1 MSKLIIDRAYKNIN
15 EDGDYVLCLV
25 CKNKPNMELVLEELQ
40 ADKGRIDYK
49 LEADIKKYHSKR
61 TILQNSAL
69 WWLLGKLSEEINGD
83 RSRTSVDEVY
93 CMVLEEANVEYEF
106 ILALPETLEILR
118 KSFRAIRKIDERE
131 VNGKT
136 LDMYQCFIGSSKFN
150 TKQMKVLIDN
160 VLEKLDELD
169 VNDSE
174 LEEFRRDYETQ
185 IK

>member
-1 MSKLIIDRAYKNIN
+1 M
-15 EDGDYVLCLV
+15 
-25 CKNKPNMELVLEELQ
+25 
-40 ADKGRIDYK
+40 
-49 LEADIKKYHSKR
+49 
-61 TILQNSAL
+61 
-69 WWLLGKLSEEINGD
+69 
-83 RSRTSVDEVY
+83 
-93 CMVLEEANVEYEF
+93 
-106 ILALPETLEILR
+106 ALPETLEILR

-160 VLEKLDELD
+160 VLEKLDELG